1 MNSDIDSSGVRR
13 ALVLEAQERGFDSAE
28 AVYRAVASLRDFLP
42 GPAKKQLAV
51 AFEWAREGINRQ
63 TSQNH
68 RPAEL
73 EALYAAYGYAR
84 DVLLASI
91 AKSTDL

>member
-63 TSQNH
+63 TPAN